1 MKVFNK
7 NKLFIEKHKKDMKK
21 TIKLSERDL
30 HNIVNESVEQILSEG
45 NFWSNMNSAV
55 KGAVGGWV
63 SNNNATS
70 QNKQIRL
77 PDQNTSNTINELY
90 KTVGFLAREWGQK
103 GNTSNQYGAYMN
115 AISGYV
121 KQLENYF
128 AHMNYE

>member
-1 MKVFNK
+1 
-7 NKLFIEKHKKDMKK
+7 MKK

-45 NFWSNMNSAV
+45 NFWGNMG
-55 KGAVGGWV
+55 GAVQGAMNGWRA
-63 SNNNATS
+63 NNNATS

-77 PDQNTSNTINELY
+77 PNQNTSNIINQLY
-90 KTVGFLAREWGQK
+90 QTVGGLATEWGK
-103 GNTSNQYGAYMN
+103 MGNRSNQYDSYMN